1 MRLSALALALCA
13 LTLACS
19 PAQDKGDNA
28 PAPTQST
35 GAGQHLDKVPVLI
48 HHQDGRAPT
57 RLAIELALSAEQ
69 QERGLMHRTDLKPGD
84 GMLFPM
90 LPARM
95 PAFWMKDTPT
105 SLDLIFIGMD
115 GGIAR
120 IIANARPNDRTPLFA
135 EGPVAGVLELRGGDA
150 ARLGIRDRDRVHW
163 GSCMERPAGG
173 QDTVDPASFCP
184 ATH

>member
-1 MRLSALALALCA
+1 MKLSALALALCA
-13 LTLACS
+13 LTLGCS
-19 PAQDKGDNA
+19 PAQDKGENTQA
-28 PAPTQST
+28 PAQPTS
-35 GAGQHLDKVPVLI
+35 AGQHLDKVQVMI
-48 HHQDGRAPT
+48 RHQDGHGPT
-57 RLAIELALSAEQ
+57 RLDIELALSAEQ

-105 SLDLIFIGMD
+105 SLDLIFIGME
-115 GGIAR
+115 GQVVRVIADT
-120 IIANARPNDRTPLFA
+120 RPHDRTPLFA
-135 EGPVAGVLELRGGDA
+135 EEPVAGVLELRGGDA
-150 ARLGIRDRDRVHW
+150 SRLGIREGDRVHW
-163 GSCMERPAGG
+163 GSCVDRPVGG